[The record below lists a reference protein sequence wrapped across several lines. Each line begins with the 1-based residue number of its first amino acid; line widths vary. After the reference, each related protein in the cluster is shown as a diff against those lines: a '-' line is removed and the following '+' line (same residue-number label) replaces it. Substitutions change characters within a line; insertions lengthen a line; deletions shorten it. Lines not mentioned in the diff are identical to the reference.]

1 MGLDFEDVLKA
12 LARANEASLKAGLP
26 GIFTP
31 PPAPNNSNGVQP

>member
-31 PPAPNNSNGVQP
+31 PRASGNNEAQP